1 MSWDASGARCGAVA
15 PVPAGAAEETTAE
28 VPEGAAGAEEVGL
41 AFLGAGAL
49 TAREPYVLPLRVSP
63 ILSEAQ

>member
-1 MSWDASGARCGAVA
+1 
-15 PVPAGAAEETTAE
+15 VPAEAAEETTTE
-28 VPEGAAGAEEVGL
+28 VPEGAADAEEVGL
-41 AFLGAGAL
+41 AFLGAEAL